1 MSESFYKYLIDDILA
16 KFFAKNPAKEG
27 EHYCLVIE
35 SEENRIGIINGF
47 KNSTHSRELTVEGI
61 YEGRIENPE
70 LDRYETIQFDADD
83 EGASVPFIIADIDTG
98 GEYLPTIRNA
108 VNKGKNMINTQ
119 PSLYSQIT
127 LQLIPYQQ
135 LVSIC
140 RIKDSPSMPM
150 R

>member
-98 GEYLPTIRNA
+98 GEVLTHN
-108 VNKGKNMINTQ
+108 
-119 PSLYSQIT
+119 S
-127 LQLIPYQQ
+127 
-135 LVSIC
+135 
-140 RIKDSPSMPM
+140 
-150 R
+150 